1 MWHKLATACPR
12 SRNISLESRAWLQK
26 FLVQPPLLAFAFDEY
41 RPEMTK
47 KGVPEGTPLNQLSVK
62 TNYGVRNRKNCD
74 GVEVVIGMA
83 LENAPAPSNTLWRLV
98 VHVAIGF
105 ARLVVVNQA

>member
-1 MWHKLATACPR
+1 MASKVFSPAAIAGVCFRRIPAL
-12 SRNISLESRAWLQK
+12 N
-26 FLVQPPLLAFAFDEY
+26 D
-41 RPEMTK
+41 K

-83 LENAPAPSNTLWRLV
+83 LENVPAPSNTLCRLV

-105 ARLVVVNQA
+105 ATLVVVNQA